1 MSAYTTPL
9 TVSPWAP
16 SLPNSDAWTLT
27 SIMDDA
33 RLKQVVAVPN
43 APLATQTSI
52 SVAPAPYNAPPSAAS
67 VPTLCP
73 VPAIQPRRSIAPI
86 GRGHPSSSK
95 RITSSV
101 QLAAIDAAAAPTAIV
116 PAVAAAPP
124 TQTPQPRARINSST
138 IKPRTERFPARTLYT
153 IAEEPSVRFV
163 TTTTSTPASPRCAE
177 EHSTPAPAPWSKE
190 TNRDSSVMT
199 IKFQTVDGV
208 TQSVTSWA
216 DEVEEEIFERQTG
229 AEKLYSSW
237 ADEVDAEMEREAVQT
252 GENELL
258 WKEGVEGVLVKF
270 SMRVGFG
277 SVCLF

>member
-1 MSAYTTPL
+1 MSAHSAP
-9 TVSPWAP
+9 VSATLSSWAS

-27 SIMDDA
+27 STIDDA
-33 RLKQVVAVPN
+33 GLKQVIAVPSVPLGTETSSSMTPALAN
-43 APLATQTSI
+43 APL
-52 SVAPAPYNAPPSAAS
+52 SAAS
-67 VPTLCP
+67 VPTAHSVP
-73 VPAIQPRRSIAPI
+73 VNQPRRSPI

-95 RITSSV
+95 QRSQSV
-101 QLAAIDAAAAPTAIV
+101 QLAAVDAAAAPTQTAPV
-116 PAVAAAPP
+116 VAAAPS
-124 TQTPQPRARINSST
+124 TLQPRARINSST

-153 IAEEPSVRFV
+153 IVEEPSVRF
-163 TTTTSTPASPRCAE
+163 TTTNTPASPRCAE

-199 IKFQTVDGV
+199 IRFQTVDGV

-216 DEVEEEIFERQTG
+216 DEVEEEIFERQAG

-237 ADEVDAEMEREAVQT
+237 ADEVDAEMELRDAVQT
-252 GENELL
+252 GENELV
-258 WKEGVEGVLVKF
+258 WKEGVEGVSVKF